1 MALPL
6 AAIIHAWLLRN
17 SIDFMSKEKRVV
29 ITGIGP
35 LASTGIGKD
44 AFWDGILQKRTGLSL
59 KKIKVNGETW
69 ESFYA
74 HTIEDFDFT
83 EFNIDKAALAYIK
96 EWKEEDLP
104 IDLYYLIA
112 AVALA
117 LKDSEINY
125 EDEDNDIGLVLTHEN
140 MGLMELV
147 FKLSHQS
154 FDILRNETEP
164 PLSRKQFYE
173 KLYRGCLKSGYD
185 VQTFMTLFH
194 VAKVFNIHNYSL
206 FINNAC
212 ASGLYAL
219 ESAAQMIKC
228 GQNSA
233 VVVAASDYTELYKY
247 LWFRDLGLY
256 SSDGQIRPFC
266 NDSNGLVFGDG
277 GVGIV
282 LEDLEHAQRR
292 NADIYAEYLGGG
304 FSMEGWKVT
313 TPQIGSD
320 SYQKA
325 ILKAFKQSGVS
336 KDEIE
341 LLIPHGVGSQAI
353 DYYESKAITSVFGS
367 NPERPLITTF
377 KPYIGHNLGG
387 SALLET
393 AILLLSL
400 KKKIV
405 LPTLNCLNPDPK
417 FNISLVREKIET
429 ELNTVMK
436 ICCAF
441 AGYNAAVVFK
451 RLN

>member
-1 MALPL
+1 MA
-6 AAIIHAWLLRN
+6 R
-17 SIDFMSKEKRVV
+17 EKRVV
-29 ITGIGP
+29 VTGIGP
-35 LASTGIGKD
+35 LASTGIGKN
-44 AFWDGILQKRTGLSL
+44 AFWEGILEKQVGLGL
-59 KKIKVNGETW
+59 KEFKLDGDVWCN
-69 ESFYA
+69 FYA
-74 HTIEDFDFT
+74 HKIEDFDFT
-83 EFNIDKAALAYIK
+83 KFDIDENAIVYIR

-104 IDLYYLIA
+104 VDLYYLIA

-117 LKDSEINY
+117 LKDSGINY
-125 EDEDNDIGLVLTHEN
+125 ENEDNDMGMVLTHEN
-140 MGLMELV
+140 MGLMDFVL
-147 FKLSHQS
+147 KLSHMS
-154 FDILRNETEP
+154 FNTLRSENET
-164 PLSRKQFYE
+164 LISRKQFYE
-173 KLYRGCLKSGYD
+173 ELYRGCLKSGYD

-219 ESAAQMIKC
+219 ETAAQMIKC

-233 VVVAASDYTELYKY
+233 VVVAASDYTEIYKY
-247 LWFRDLGLY
+247 LWFRDIGLY
-256 SSDGQIRPFC
+256 SQDGKIRPFC
-266 NDSNGLVFGDG
+266 KDSNGLVFGDG

-282 LEDLEHAQRR
+282 LEDMEHALKR
-292 NADIYAEYLGGG
+292 NVSIYSEYLGGG
-304 FSMEGWKVT
+304 FSLEGWKVT

-325 ILKAFKQSGVS
+325 ILKALRQSEIS

-341 LLIPHGVGSQAI
+341 LLIPHGVGSKAI
-353 DYYESKAITSVFGS
+353 DYYESRAITDVFGL
-367 NPERPLITTF
+367 NPQKPLITTF

-393 AILLLSL
+393 AILLLSI
-400 KKKIV
+400 KNEVV
-405 LPTLNCLNPDPK
+405 LPTLNCENLDPK
-417 FNISLVREKIET
+417 LNISLVKEKVKT
-429 ELNTVMK
+429 KANTAMK

>member
-1 MALPL
+1 
-6 AAIIHAWLLRN
+6 
-17 SIDFMSKEKRVV
+17 MSRERRVV

-44 AFWDGILQKRTGLSL
+44 AFWKGILEKRTGLSS
-59 KKIKVNGETW
+59 KEFKIDGKSWV
-69 ESFYA
+69 SFYA
-74 HTIEDFDFT
+74 HIIKDFDFT
-83 EFNIDKAALAYIK
+83 KFNADEAVLGYIK
-96 EWKEEDLP
+96 EWKEDELP
-104 IDLYYLIA
+104 VDLYYMIA

-117 LKDSEINY
+117 LKDSGLNY
-125 EDEDNDIGLVLTHEN
+125 DAEDNDIGLVLTHEN
-140 MGLMELV
+140 LGLMDFV
-147 FKLSHQS
+147 FKLSQMS
-154 FDILRNETEP
+154 FDILSSKEGELIPRA
-164 PLSRKQFYE
+164 QFFE

-206 FINNAC
+206 FVNNAC
-212 ASGLYAL
+212 ASGLYAM

-228 GQNSA
+228 SQASA
-233 VVVAASDYTELYKY
+233 VVVAASDYAEIYKY
-247 LWFRDLGLY
+247 LWFRDIGLY
-256 SSDGQIRPFC
+256 STDGRIRPFC
-266 NDSNGLVFGDG
+266 KDSNGLVFGDG

-282 LEDLEHAQRR
+282 LEDMDNAMKR
-292 NADIYAEYLGGG
+292 NAGIYAEYMGGG
-304 FSMEGWKVT
+304 FCLEGWKVT

-325 ILKAFKQSGVS
+325 ISGALKRSKIS

-353 DYYESKAITSVFGS
+353 DYYEAKAIHDVFGQ
-367 NPERPLITTF
+367 NHEKPLITAF

-400 KKKIV
+400 KNGIV
-405 LPTLNCLNPDPK
+405 PPTLNCQHPNPM
-417 FNISLVREKIET
+417 FNILPVSERLET
-429 ELNTVMK
+429 NITTAMK

-441 AGYNAAVVFK
+441 AGYNAAVVLK
-451 RLN
+451 RIN